1 MIKAFKYGMLEPVAG
16 FDKAA
21 IDVLYLRNKL
31 WNSLVELE
39 KAHRERYRTLIT
51 GSDDELSKIQ
61 ARLDQIE
68 AERAELV
75 KRKRQARAMVRSKK
89 VDTSEHD
96 DRIDMLMAERNDLR
110 TKAKDIRLQ
119 VKEKVK
125 PAIADLE
132 KERYEAVK
140 HLIHEAGLWWCNS
153 ETVIAAYDLARVKAM
168 KENAELRFRSF
179 DGSGKFAVRKTGG
192 FALSDLVSG
201 KLSFAR
207 LEALP
212 DANFAH
218 LSERG
223 KRSRARH
230 HLTMTILTYKDES
243 GKLCRH
249 EVTWPIILHRPLPP
263 EGMIK
268 FIHVQRKRI
277 GKDFQWTCS
286 ITMEVDEIQKTPIDH
301 PSRAACGI
309 DIGYRLV
316 KDGLRVAVIADTS
329 GKIDHLTLPQDW
341 IEKMDHVESIQ
352 GHLDNS
358 NDLAWGELKALLKSM
373 HDYPESI
380 AESIGRL
387 LKAGDRTPVRGMR
400 ALHWRLRNE
409 PETMPEVLSIL
420 DTWEAET
427 CRRERE
433 MHRLRRKLINR
444 RKDLY
449 RNFAYKVANRYV
461 LIRIR
466 GLSLKKLAAVNLE
479 DGSDNQM
486 PQAVRNN
493 RTRASLSEL
502 TLCLQQAAVKAGADF
517 EKVFDVNSTTT
528 CSTCGN
534 QNLKMDREDIYFRCE
549 KCDTL
554 HDQDENAAKNLLR
567 KEFYLAEQ
575 AVM

>member
-16 FDKAA
+16 FDQAA
-21 IDVLYLRNKL
+21 IDVLFLRNKL

-39 KAHRERYRTLIT
+39 RAHRERYRSLIT
-51 GSDDELSKIQ
+51 GSDEELSAIQ

-75 KRKRQARAMVRSKK
+75 RRKKQARAMVRSKK

-96 DRIDMLMAERNDLR
+96 DRIDRLMAERSDLR
-110 TKAKDIRLQ
+110 AKAKDIRLR

-125 PAIADLE
+125 PAISDLE

-140 HLIHEAGLWWCNS
+140 RLIHEAGLWWCNQ
-153 ETVIAAYDLARVKAM
+153 ETVIAAYDVARVKAM

-179 DGSGKFAVRKTGG
+179 DGTGKFAVRQSGG
-192 FALSDLVSG
+192 FALSDLVAG

-212 DANFAH
+212 DANFVH

-243 GKLCRH
+243 GKLRRH
-249 EVTWPIILHRPLPP
+249 EVTWPIVLHRPLP
-263 EGMIK
+263 EGTIK

-277 GKDFQWTCS
+277 GKEFQWTCS

-316 KDGLRVAVIADTS
+316 NDGLRVAVIADTS
-329 GKIDHLTLPQDW
+329 GEIDRLTLPKDW

-352 GHLDNS
+352 GQLDNES
-358 NDLAWGELKALLKSM
+358 NLTWGKLKAFLKSL
-373 HDYPESI
+373 HDYPESL
-380 AESIGRL
+380 AESIGQL

-400 ALHWRLRNE
+400 ALHWRLRSE

-420 DTWEAET
+420 DEWEAAT
-427 CRRERE
+427 FRRERE
-433 MHRLRRKLINR
+433 MHRLRHKLVNR

-449 RNFAYKVANRYV
+449 RNFAHKVANRYV
-461 LIRIR
+461 MIRIEDMP
-466 GLSLKKLAAVNLE
+466 LKKLAAVNLE
-479 DGSDNQM
+479 NGSDNPM
-486 PQAVRNN
+486 PQTVRNN
-493 RTRASLSEL
+493 RTRAALHEL
-502 TLCLQQAAVKAGADF
+502 TLCLRQAADKSGADF
-517 EKVFDVNSTTT
+517 EKVSGTNSTVT
-528 CSTCGN
+528 CSTCGH
-534 QNLKMDREDIYFRCE
+534 QNPGVDKEDIHFRCE

-554 HDQDENAAKNLLR
+554 HDQDENAAKNFLR
-567 KEFYLAEQ
+567 GREFYRAELMV
-575 AVM
+575 A